1 MIGVLNAAKLAAG
14 ALLGALAVYA
24 YTQAVSLPAARSEG
38 RELERA
44 AAAAEAINRIQD
56 LEKNNATF
64 RSLPS
69 RDRCL
74 VLMRDSGLPDAG
86 CD

>member
-1 MIGVLNAAKLAAG
+1 MIGLVDAAKIAGGFALG
-14 ALLGALAVYA
+14 ALLVA
-24 YTQAVSLPAARSEG
+24 PAAHYLG
-38 RELERA
+38 KREARQETA
-44 AAAAEAINRIQD
+44 ATAAVEAINRIQD

-74 VLMRDSGLPDAG
+74 VLMRDSRLPDAG